1 MSEIRAPYVVYAFAV
16 DGDYP
21 GLENA
26 VKIGVAKNP
35 NTRLFACQTGSP
47 VRLYIKKT
55 WPFEDRETALAF
67 ERACHAEF
75 IEAKLIREWFSV
87 TIEQID
93 SFRDEFY
100 DRGDIGQEISE
111 LLKAVAAREKNASS
125 LLSFSDERPLEA
137 KPPAA
142 KVIVPSSKNDMINTQ
157 SAAFYLQM
165 SASWLN
171 KTRLN
176 GDGPVYHKVGGRVF
190 YRVSDLDIWTE
201 SNKRTAVYDFAN
213 RPK

>member
-1 MSEIRAPYVVYAFAV
+1 MSEIKAPFVVYAFAV

-35 NTRLFACQTGSP
+35 STRLLACQTGSP
-47 VRLYIKKT
+47 VRLYLKKT

-75 IEAKLIREWFSV
+75 AEAKLIREWFSV

-93 SFRDEFY
+93 GFRDEFY
-100 DRGDIGQEISE
+100 DQKDIGQEISE
-111 LLKAVAAREKNASS
+111 LLKAVAAREKNASLRMS
-125 LLSFSDERPLEA
+125 SDNKRPKEA
-137 KPPAA
+137 KSASA
-142 KVIVPSSKNDMINTQ
+142 KVLFPASKNDMLNTQ

-176 GDGPVYHKVGGRVF
+176 GDGPAYHKVGGRVF
-190 YRVSDLDIWTE
+190 YRVSDLDTWTD

-213 RPK
+213 RAK

>member
-1 MSEIRAPYVVYAFAV
+1 MSEIKAPYVVYAFAV

-93 SFRDEFY
+93 GLRDEFY
-100 DRGDIGQEISE
+100 DQKDIGQEISD
-111 LLKAVAAREKNASS
+111 LLKAVAAREKNASL
-125 LLSFSDERPLEA
+125 LLSSDKGRPLEA
-137 KPPAA
+137 KPTA
-142 KVIVPSSKNDMINTQ
+142 KVSIATSKNDMLNTE

-171 KTRLN
+171 KTRLS
-176 GDGPVYHKVGGRVF
+176 GDGPAYHKVGGRVF
-190 YRVSDLDIWTE
+190 YRVSDLDTWVE

-213 RPK
+213 RAK